1 MRITIKN
8 TGNTSFHLYFSI
20 TSYKICIEMR
30 EVMNIS
36 VFLFIVIVVLVL
48 LVGAVIGFFLARAWF
63 KRYLEKNPPVNEN
76 MIKEMMRQMG
86 RTPSQKQVNQILN
99 SMNQY
104 K

>member
-1 MRITIKN
+1 MVEIQT
-8 TGNTSFHLYFSI
+8 LW
-20 TSYKICIEMR
+20 
-30 EVMNIS
+30 
-36 VFLFIVIVVLVL
+36 FILLIVGVL
-48 LVGAVIGFFLARAWF
+48 LVGGVIGFFLARAWF

-86 RTPSQKQVNQILN
+86 RTPSQKQVNQILQ

>member
-1 MRITIKN
+1 
-8 TGNTSFHLYFSI
+8 
-20 TSYKICIEMR
+20 MR

>member
-1 MRITIKN
+1 M
-8 TGNTSFHLYFSI
+8 
-20 TSYKICIEMR
+20 E
-30 EVMNIS
+30 IS
-36 VFLFIVIVVLVL
+36 VLLFIIVMILVL
-48 LVGAVIGFFLARAWF
+48 LVGGVIGFFLARAWF

>member
-1 MRITIKN
+1 
-8 TGNTSFHLYFSI
+8 
-20 TSYKICIEMR
+20 MR

-36 VFLFIVIVVLVL
+36 VVLFIVIIVLVL
-48 LVGAVIGFFLARAWF
+48 LAGGVIGFLLARAWF

-86 RTPSQKQVNQILN
+86 RTASQKQVNQILN

>member
-1 MRITIKN
+1 M
-8 TGNTSFHLYFSI
+8 
-20 TSYKICIEMR
+20 E
-30 EVMNIS
+30 IS
-36 VFLFIVIVVLVL
+36 VLLFIIVIILVL
-48 LVGAVIGFFLARAWF
+48 LVGGVIGFFLARAWF

>member
-1 MRITIKN
+1 
-8 TGNTSFHLYFSI
+8 
-20 TSYKICIEMR
+20 MR

-36 VFLFIVIVVLVL
+36 VFLFIVVIVLVL
-48 LVGAVIGFFLARAWF
+48 LVGGVIGFFLARAWF

>member
-1 MRITIKN
+1 MD
-8 TGNTSFHLYFSI
+8 
-20 TSYKICIEMR
+20 
-30 EVMNIS
+30 IS
-36 VFLFIVIVVLVL
+36 VVLFIVIIILVL
-48 LVGAVIGFFLARAWF
+48 LAGGVIGFFLARAWF
-63 KRYLEKNPPVNEN
+63 RRYLEKNPPVNEN

>member
-1 MRITIKN
+1 MEIAI
-8 TGNTSFHLYFSI
+8 
-20 TSYKICIEMR
+20 
-30 EVMNIS
+30 VW
-36 VFLFIVIVVLVL
+36 FILILVGVL
-48 LVGAVIGFFLARAWF
+48 LAGGVIGFFAARAWF

-86 RTPSQKQVNQILN
+86 RTPSQKQVNQILQ

>member
-1 MRITIKN
+1 MEIA
-8 TGNTSFHLYFSI
+8 
-20 TSYKICIEMR
+20 
-30 EVMNIS
+30 V
-36 VFLFIVIVVLVL
+36 VWFILILVGVL
-48 LVGAVIGFFLARAWF
+48 LAGGVIGFFAARAWF

-86 RTPSQKQVNQILN
+86 RTPSQKQVNQILQ